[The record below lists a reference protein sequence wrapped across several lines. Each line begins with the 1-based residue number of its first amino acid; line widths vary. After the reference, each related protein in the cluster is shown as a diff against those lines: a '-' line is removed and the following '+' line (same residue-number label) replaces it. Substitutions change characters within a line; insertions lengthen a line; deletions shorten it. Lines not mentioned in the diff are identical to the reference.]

1 MKRGFTPGG
10 GRPGS
15 LGSAA
20 VTASPTSTSTP
31 RASGTGSPITTSA
44 GERTETAAS
53 TAASA
58 AE

>member
-1 MKRGFTPGG
+1 MKRGFTPCD

-31 RASGTGSPITTSA
+31 RAAGTGSPITDSA
-44 GERTETAAS
+44 GEGAETPTS